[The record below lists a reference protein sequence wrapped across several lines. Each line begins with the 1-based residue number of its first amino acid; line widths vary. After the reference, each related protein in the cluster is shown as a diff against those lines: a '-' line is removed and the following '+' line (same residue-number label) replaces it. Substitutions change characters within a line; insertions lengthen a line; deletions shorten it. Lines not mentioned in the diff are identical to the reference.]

1 MKTLDEVFAT
11 CPKSIIKPLEQRELD
26 LETSSKMLKRHP
38 KLTRKNLE
46 VIKKTIELSADS
58 TRITELM

>member
-1 MKTLDEVFAT
+1 MKTLVEVFAT
-11 CPKSIIKPLEQRELD
+11 CSKSIIKPLEQLELD

-58 TRITELM
+58 TRITALM